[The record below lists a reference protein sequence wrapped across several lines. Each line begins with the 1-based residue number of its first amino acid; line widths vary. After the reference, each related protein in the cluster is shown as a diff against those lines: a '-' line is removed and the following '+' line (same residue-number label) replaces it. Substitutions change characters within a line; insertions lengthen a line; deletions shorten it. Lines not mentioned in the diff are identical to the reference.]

1 VGAWRGRPLLAARS
15 SKTINGADVAASIYT
30 VIESAKK
37 AGLEPG
43 DYLRYLIDARWF
55 KDDLKT
61 PQQLAAE
68 KARKRK
74 TPPSVFPAKDQWR
87 IE

>member
-1 VGAWRGRPLLAARS
+1 M
-15 SKTINGADVAASIYT
+15 AASIYT

-37 AGLEPG
+37 AGLNPS

-55 KDDLKT
+55 NDPLKT

-68 KARKRK
+68 KLKNK
-74 TPPSVFPAKDQWR
+74 TTRTLPAKDQWR
-87 IE
+87 IQ

>member
-1 VGAWRGRPLLAARS
+1 
-15 SKTINGADVAASIYT
+15 
-30 VIESAKK
+30 
-37 AGLEPG
+37 
-43 DYLRYLIDARWF
+43 LIDARWF

-74 TPPSVFPAKDQWR
+74 TPPPVFPAKDQWR